1 MLTANAEDCKEN
13 AIWIAPVLREMPGV
27 RASAYFFGD
36 VLLGADGL
44 LKLKLL
50 KENKQVALHEGN
62 KMKSC
67 IFALK
72 KTLLQ

>member
-27 RASAYFFGD
+27 R
-36 VLLGADGL
+36 GADGL

-67 IFALK
+67 ISALK
-72 KTLLQ
+72 KPILQ